1 MNECMVNEWNSKV
14 ADDDLVYI
22 LGDIAFCS
30 VTETIEILQTLKG
43 NKILIEGNHDRNHLE
58 VSKFREQFVSI
69 HQYHEVKQDGNTIC
83 MFHYPISEWN
93 KCHYGSIMLHGHL
106 HGATSGLEQY
116 RIRDV
121 GMDATGN
128 VVTLLSDVVIE
139 ALTGN
144 IRRHGG

>member
-1 MNECMVNEWNSKV
+1 
-14 ADDDLVYI
+14 
-22 LGDIAFCS
+22 
-30 VTETIEILQTLKG
+30 
-43 NKILIEGNHDRNHLE
+43 
-58 VSKFREQFVSI
+58 
-69 HQYHEVKQDGNTIC
+69 

-93 KCHYGSIMLHGHL
+93 KCHYGSVMLHGHL
-106 HGATSGLEQY
+106 HNAKSGLEQY

-128 VVTLLSDVVIE
+128 IVTLLSDVVNE